1 MIGDKNKFG
10 GVTEID
16 VNRLSRDGL
25 VLMGMREA
33 LAKWVGELRFQAGA
47 ATHPGVARVCGEI
60 ADKLAAD
67 MDRVAVE
74 LTKRAILDKAGSMTE
89 LRPTK
94 EH

>member
-1 MIGDKNKFG
+1 MLDKNKYG

-16 VNRLSRDGL
+16 VDRLSREGL

-33 LAKWVGELRFQAGA
+33 LAKWVGELRFQAAA
-47 ATHPGVARVCGEI
+47 ATHSGVAQVCREI
-60 ADKLAAD
+60 ADRLAED
-67 MDRVAVE
+67 MDRVAVD